1 VRPEARA
8 AQNAFFQA
16 AVNRAQAQVQAEPV
30 RAVAAMTQTRRDPMA
45 EPPRHLRP
53 GSLLDIK
60 V

>member
-16 AVNRAQAQVQAEPV
+16 AVNRAHTTAQSEPV
-30 RAVAAMTQTRRDPMA
+30 RAAAAVTHTRRDPMA
-45 EPPRHLRP
+45 EPSRHLRP
-53 GSLLDIK
+53 GSLVDIT